1 MFDNY
6 FKSNEDHEINED
18 DQVDVNMIIGNPK
31 VVSSVQEQTIKSLL
45 GQIIEFSE
53 LEYGFLKNYYD
64 LKVRVFEISKIF
76 KWFNKIITAKIL
88 SQTDGNFHR
97 ILHQSMHNTLLNVEN

>member
-88 SQTDGNFHR
+88 SQIPDRG
-97 ILHQSMHNTLLNVEN
+97 